1 MRTMKKRIERTNF
14 INYWGLYI
22 LHNGIWSCCCST
34 NCAARCICFSFPS
47 QCEQQK
53 IINERALM
61 YTVRVW
67 AMMPR
72 LLNKTKWFVT
82 EVIFFVHTILRR
94 FFSVCEFFTVQK
106 QQANNT
112 GVGLSPGI
120 VTSVLRWRRAMPSSE
135 LHSVFVS
142 VTRNYWMT
150 WDNICMPFLP
160 SQP

>member
-1 MRTMKKRIERTNF
+1 MRTMKKRTERTNF

-34 NCAARCICFSFPS
+34 NCAVRCICFSFPW

-67 AMMPR
+67 AMMPC

-82 EVIFFVHTILRR
+82 EVIFLFIQFYAGFFRMWIFHGAKTASKQHWCWLVSGHCNECAALETRHAIVRTALAFRKCHSKLLNDLR
-94 FFSVCEFFTVQK
+94 
-106 QQANNT
+106 
-112 GVGLSPGI
+112 
-120 VTSVLRWRRAMPSSE
+120 
-135 LHSVFVS
+135 
-142 VTRNYWMT
+142 
-150 WDNICMPFLP
+150 
-160 SQP
+160 